1 MFNTFTMIKKP
12 LLLLLLTILLLGNTP
27 LVLAQEIAPDGVAVT
42 TSSAGVHVAWSA
54 PVVSAA
60 NIESAR
66 TLLPVARHHG
76 YDLPLQTITLAIPPD
91 VDQTVA
97 FDELIATPLVGGI
110 EPGAPVT
117 PPVLDWTPMP
127 NILPDEPAQLPT
139 APAFILREGV
149 IKGQRFAVLAI
160 SPIFEEAGVVKMATS
175 LRVRVAGASLLNSL
189 HQATASVSASAAAAP
204 EVVQVPINQAAL
216 QNGYKIVVTQP
227 GLQEV
232 LFSSLAAGYDA
243 AKLNL
248 THRGEQIAV
257 ETLADRFRFYA
268 PTVGDRWNLNS
279 IYWLTFDA
287 PGKQMVQ
294 RQPPDTGAPAGLAT
308 ERSVWRDN
316 KLYVSEY
323 PGFDGDRWF
332 HAPLTAGGAMTQSQ
346 QAVTAPVTVTLPA
359 RPGGVTTFAANVT
372 VVGAVLREECRQ
384 NRAIYKVQVEMLN
397 ASGALLETQ
406 IYEWNPSIL
415 TGSGCQVQE
424 NKQVIWETTHA
435 PTAIRLRLLSSG
447 VAGVTTS
454 ILIDSIEWE
463 RPVALNFA
471 GNGASFWTPSDAA
484 SITLA
489 GLPNARALYDV
500 TTPLSPEKILLGAGS
515 QVAFEQQES
524 TTSRQYLLA
533 RLDSVAT
540 PVVTP
545 HVPANFGNVLAA
557 NAIYIGPAQWRNAM
571 QPLLTLRSSQ
581 GHTPLYV
588 NVEDVF
594 DLYGYGYISAPAIRN
609 FLRHRSDWQNPERT
623 ISVVLVGDG
632 TYDPFNYRRTAFP
645 SDSIFPVPPY
655 MADVDIYINEVP
667 CETCYAQL
675 NGDDP
680 VTGDNPDARNPK
692 LNVFIPDVWVGR
704 LPVRSEGE
712 LTGVINKIVAYE
724 HAGSV
729 ANWGGTK
736 LLLAENYI
744 LSINEQNQVTVDPAG
759 DFAAEADEVA
769 ATLGSGANVKRIY
782 YDHSPDRRIEIEDGT
797 IPTNGLL
804 NTVERVPPEPWR
816 IPSIPDVRQQTIDAI
831 NAGAGLMVYNGHSN
845 HWNYAKLEDRSGNG
859 VLPLLSIIEA
869 NALRNAERLFFGLSM
884 TCLTSQFAVPA
895 VSGTLDELFVRNPNG
910 GAIATW
916 GPTGQGVVHGHK
928 YLQRGFMT
936 QLHASAGDVYYV
948 GDLVTAGYNSLLTSP
963 ASNALDALKTFA
975 ILGDPLTN
983 LRVSIEGGNSVFMP
997 LVQR

>member
-1 MFNTFTMIKKP
+1 MFSTFTMIKKP

-42 TSSAGVHVAWSA
+42 TSSTGVHVAWSA

-60 NIESAR
+60 NVESAR

-97 FDELIATPLVGGI
+97 FDELIATPLIGGI

-160 SPIFEEAGVVKMATS
+160 SPIFEEAGVVKMATA
-175 LRVRVAGASLLNSL
+175 LRVHVPGATLLDLPLQSAAVAASNG
-189 HQATASVSASAAAAP
+189 VSAP
-204 EVVQVPINQAAL
+204 IEEVVVPINQAAL

-232 LFSSLAAGYDA
+232 LFSSLTAGYDA

-248 THRGEQIAV
+248 THHGESIAV
-257 ETLADRFRFYA
+257 EVLADRFRFYA

-279 IYWLTFDA
+279 VYWLTFDA
-287 PGKQMVQ
+287 VGKQM
-294 RQPPDTGAPAGLAT
+294 RQLQPGATGAAT
-308 ERSVWRDN
+308 GQALERSVWRDN
-316 KLYVSEY
+316 KIYVSEF

-332 HAPLTAGGAMTQSQ
+332 HTSLTAMGAMTQAQ
-346 QAVTAPVTVTLPA
+346 QAVTAPVTTTLPGA
-359 RPGGVTTFAANVT
+359 PGLTTFIANVT
-372 VVGAVLREECRQ
+372 VVGSVPRNECTEERKVYKLR
-384 NRAIYKVQVEMLN
+384 IEMLN
-397 ASGALLETQ
+397 SSGGVLETQ
-406 IYEWNPSIL
+406 QQEWNPSI
-415 TGSGCQVQE
+415 SVNNACRVQE
-424 NKQVIWETTHA
+424 NWQVVWGTMYNPA
-435 PTAIRLRLLSSG
+435 AIRLSLLPSG
-447 VAGVTTS
+447 VTGFNTS
-454 ILIDSIEWE
+454 ILLDSIEWE
-463 RPVALNFA
+463 RPISLNFA
-471 GNGASFWTPSDAA
+471 GNSASFWTPLGA
-484 SITLA
+484 SSFTLA
-489 GLPNARALYDV
+489 GLPAARALYDV
-500 TTPLSPEKILLGAGS
+500 TTPSSPEKILLGAGS
-515 QVAFEQQES
+515 QAAFEQQES
-524 TTSRQYLLA
+524 ATSRQYLLA

-540 PVVTP
+540 PIITP
-545 HVPANFGNVLAA
+545 HSPVNFGDVLAA
-557 NAIYIGPAQWRNAM
+557 NAIYIGPAQWRSAV

-581 GHTPLYV
+581 GSTPLYV
-588 NVEDVF
+588 NVEDIF
-594 DLYGYGYISAPAIRN
+594 DVYGYGYVSAPAIRN
-609 FLRHRSDWQNPERT
+609 FLRHRSDWQNPART

-632 TYDPFNYRRTAFP
+632 TYDPYNYRRTAFP

-680 VTGDNPDARNPK
+680 VTGDDPDARNPK

-704 LPVRSEGE
+704 LPVRSESE
-712 LTGVINKIVAYE
+712 LTGLINKIVAYE

-769 ATLGSGANVKRIY
+769 ATLGNGANVKRIY
-782 YDHSPDRRIEIEDGT
+782 YDHSPDRRIDGT
-797 IPTNGLL
+797 IATNGLL

-816 IPSIPDVRQQTIDAI
+816 ISSIPDVRQQTIDAI

-859 VLPLLSIIEA
+859 VSPLLSIIEA

-895 VSGTLDELFVRNPNG
+895 VNGTLDELFVRNPNG

-983 LRVSIEGGNSVFMP
+983 LRVSIEGGSSVFMP